1 MGVYCFHNLV
11 IGTIGVRLLD
21 FLETRLRFNGNI
33 VCILFLGNGYY
44 LFYFCDI
51 YMNLLLKKR
60 TIDSEKD

>member
-1 MGVYCFHNLV
+1 MEVYCFHNLV